1 MSFVLP
7 QSEKTDQGKII
18 FVTSSI
24 AHEGKSLV
32 SSNLA
37 ASLALAG
44 KKTLLVGMD
53 IRAPRIKAY
62 LGIRGN
68 LGVTNYIVDTKLKLE
83 DVTLNVPK
91 VENLDLISS
100 GDIPPNPAELLLSNR
115 VRELFDKAR
124 EKYDYI
130 IVDTAASSIITDTMV
145 IKDHA
150 DAFLYVVRLNHIDKR
165 QLNYVK
171 SVYHN
176 KRFKNMVLVVNE
188 VDQRKGYGYGYGY
201 GVKYEKNKKKWWQL
215 SH

>member
-1 MSFVLP
+1 M
-7 QSEKTDQGKII
+7 
-18 FVTSSI
+18 
-24 AHEGKSLV
+24 
-32 SSNLA
+32 
-37 ASLALAG
+37 
-44 KKTLLVGMD
+44 
-53 IRAPRIKAY
+53 
-62 LGIRGN
+62 
-68 LGVTNYIVDTKLKLE
+68 
-83 DVTLNVPK
+83 
-91 VENLDLISS
+91 
-100 GDIPPNPAELLLSNR
+100 LLSNR

-215 SH
+215 STR